1 MPEKSDTVFMLRA
14 EDGGAR
20 GSVMRPCRGSSFSSL
35 STGQLPDIPR
45 VRPLGPSETSGSER
59 EGPKMDATGT
69 EAAR

>member
-20 GSVMRPCRGSSFSSL
+20 GTKCRGSSFSSL